1 MISIFKTLF
10 KTTLIG
16 VAVIGTLAG
25 GALLLAGP
33 GRTQAVLHQVR
44 SRVASVIDQNI
55 DDPVALRNNLREL
68 EREYP
73 KRMAIL
79 SADLSELNQQIR
91 QLSRERAI
99 SLRVVE
105 LADQDLAVLRPML
118 EQATAS
124 AAGNGHAR
132 LAAVSFDHGVY
143 SVQRANTKVRRIQN
157 TRSAH
162 ANRAA
167 DADHSLTYLRQQ
179 LGRFEEA
186 MSQLEAEQAEFQ
198 IQLFQLNRQVDS
210 IQRNERLIKMLAD
223 RKRTLEECTSWDVSS
238 LDQITGKLDQILS
251 QQAAHLDVLSSV
263 QEAVNYEDMAR
274 EQLNDEQ
281 RVQEAVESFDF
292 AQDDLPGSLR

>member
-1 MISIFKTLF
+1 MFSIFKSLF

-16 VAVIGTLAG
+16 TAVIGTLAG

-44 SRVASVIDQNI
+44 TRVAQVIDQNI

-73 KRMAIL
+73 KRIATL
-79 SADLSELNQQIR
+79 RADLAELNHQIH
-91 QLSRERAI
+91 QLDRERAI

-118 EQATAS
+118 DRATVS
-124 AAGNGHAR
+124 VAGNNHAR
-132 LAAVSFDHGVY
+132 LAAVSFDDKVY
-143 SVQRANTKVRRIQN
+143 SVQRASTKVRRIQN

-162 ANRAA
+162 SNRAA

-179 LGRFEEA
+179 LVRFEEA
-186 MSQLEAEQAEFQ
+186 MSQLEAERAEFQ

-210 IQRNERLIKMLAD
+210 IQRNERLIEMLAD
-223 RKRTLEECTSWDVSS
+223 RKRTLEECTSYDVSS
-238 LDQITGKLDQILS
+238 LDQITGKLEQILIR
-251 QQAAHLDVLSSV
+251 QAAHLDVLSSV

-292 AQDDLPGSLR
+292 GPALQAGGMR

>member
-1 MISIFKTLF
+1 MFSIFKSLF

-16 VAVIGTLAG
+16 TAVIGTLAG

-33 GRTQAVLHQVR
+33 GRTRAVLHQVKTH
-44 SRVASVIDQNI
+44 VARVIDQNI

-73 KRMAIL
+73 KRIAML
-79 SADLSELNQQIR
+79 SGDLAELNQQIH

-105 LADQDLAVLRPML
+105 LADQDLAILRPML
-118 EQATAS
+118 DQATAS
-124 AAGNGHAR
+124 LAGNNHAR
-132 LAAVSFDHGVY
+132 LAAVSFDDTVY
-143 SVQRANTKVRRIQN
+143 SVQRASTKVRQIQN

-186 MSQLEAEQAEFQ
+186 MGQLEAEQAEFQ

-210 IQRNERLIKMLAD
+210 IQRNERLIKMLAE
-223 RKRTLEECTSWDVSS
+223 RKRTLEECTSYDVSS
-238 LDQITGKLDQILS
+238 LDQITGKLDQILTR
-251 QQAAHLDVLSSV
+251 QAAHLDVLSSV
-263 QEAVNYEDMAR
+263 QQAVNYEDMAR
-274 EQLNDEQ
+274 EQLMDEE
-281 RVQEAVESFDF
+281 RVQDAVESFDF
-292 AQDDLPGSLR
+292 APAEQAGSLR